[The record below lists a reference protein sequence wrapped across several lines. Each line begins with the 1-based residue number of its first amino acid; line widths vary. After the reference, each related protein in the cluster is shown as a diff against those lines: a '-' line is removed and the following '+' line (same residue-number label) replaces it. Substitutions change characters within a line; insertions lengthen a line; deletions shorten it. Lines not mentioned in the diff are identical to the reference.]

1 MLSGQGL
8 SSLIVLMW
16 HCGERSERGSDGHRA
31 RMAAS
36 DRLRTLFLRHPGLD
50 PGSIAAL
57 KSWTP
62 DQVRG
67 DERAERTSAS
77 TAKPPS
83 PSRKKK
89 RAVARSLSP
98 PLPPAP
104 PGSKGWR
111 RSCSGP
117 DRV

>member
-31 RMAAS
+31 RTAAS

-50 PGSIAAL
+50 PGSITAL

-67 DERAERTSAS
+67 DERAERTPAS
-77 TAKPPS
+77 HPQSDLRHCVEAALCQGLTLN
-83 PSRKKK
+83 
-89 RAVARSLSP
+89 RAS
-98 PLPPAP
+98 
-104 PGSKGWR
+104 
-111 RSCSGP
+111 
-117 DRV
+117 